1 MEISE
6 LPQSTIL
13 YLYAD
18 KEHIKVDPD
27 YQRMSDIWPIEKRQ
41 LLIDSILNGFDIPKI
56 YLHKYPSPTK
66 YKYSIIDGRQRLEAI
81 WKFIA
86 GDYSLAED
94 FSFID
99 DDADQRP
106 GGLTYG
112 ELAEK
117 YPKRKIKFDSYN
129 LSVVVVETDDT
140 EIIEDMF
147 SRLNEAV
154 PLNAAEKRNA
164 FPGPL
169 TRIIRS
175 LATHPFFQKKVPFAS
190 GRYRYHD
197 LAAKFLLFEYQE
209 KLVDTKKVYL
219 DRFVKEGPKI
229 GKQKLREIE
238 DNTRKTL
245 QAMNKVFTERDP
257 LLKSKG
263 DPLLKSIG
271 NVVLYYFLFRT
282 ALREG
287 WINEIERSAF
297 DDFQKKREN
306 NRIIA
311 QEDIGEADYDLLEF
325 DRYVQAPN
333 DAHALKFRFEILKD
347 NIRNPTPRTARD
359 KSENRVHPR

>member
-6 LPQSTIL
+6 LPQSSIL

-18 KEHIKVDPD
+18 KEHIKVDPE

-66 YKYSIIDGRQRLEAI
+66 YKYSIIDGKQRLEAI

-99 DDADQRP
+99 DDADQRPGGLTDDADQRP

-129 LSVVVVETDDT
+129 LSVVVVETDDL

-164 FPGPL
+164 FPSPL
-169 TRIIRS
+169 THIIKP
-175 LATHPFFQKKVPFAS
+175 LTEHTFFQKKVPFANRRF
-190 GRYRYHD
+190 RYND
-197 LAAKFLLFEYQE
+197 LAAKFLLFEYQD

-229 GKQKLREIE
+229 GKQRLQEIE
-238 DNTRKTL
+238 DSTRKTL
-245 QAMNKVFTERDP
+245 QAMNKVFTE
-257 LLKSKG
+257 G

-271 NVVLYYFLFRT
+271 NVVLYYFLFKT

-297 DDFQKKREN
+297 ADFQKKREN
-306 NRIIA
+306 NRDIA

-347 NIRNPTPRTARD
+347 NIQNPMPRTALR
-359 KSENRVHPR
+359 